1 MNLWDKHLQNKRG
14 HIHTGWSA
22 LLYAKGTK
30 WTSLTLTNKKKVKLK
45 PKYLNTKHKSNTIS
59 TRGRRIST
67 SLYYPE
73 VKLKYPR
80 YDCRHLAYLEP
91 ESAVI
96 GGWNWGG
103 KVPVDKLAQP
113 ICEPNFLEKMYIPT

>member
-14 HIHTGWSA
+14 HIQTGWSA

-30 WTSLTLTNKKKVKLK
+30 WTLLTLTNKTKVKLK

-80 YDCRHLAYLEP
+80 YDCRHLAYLET
-91 ESAVI
+91 ESAAS
-96 GGWNWGG
+96 GGWNCDG

-113 ICEPNFLEKMYIPT
+113 IVNQTYWKKFTYLP